1 MRYLRIVLNADMADV
16 LLNDHFELL
25 TPLLAS
31 ANEMGM
37 ALGLRTSTMI
47 LPGETMSFIDSE
59 LCQVH
64 LDSNDSAL
72 NMHREW
78 SEVCAEKEIPL
89 RLTFHAPYPID
100 MDSGEWMN
108 EMLSSDVISISFSL
122 KKNTAAD
129 NSSLEATMN
138 WLETVCRDLEKR
150 GIEASIIDMPFCGAP
165 KSLWSNV
172 LNAPQHRL
180 NHGSYM
186 ASAMELAET
195 IGSRKPFI
203 GSMIIRVLL
212 SRSTLNKE
220 VQDTL
225 MLPWLLRNSYRYLF
239 FRVLR
244 RLTIHLKLRK
254 STPEESSQSTFDREL
269 KQKQR
274 SELQELGSTCS
285 QCSLKRIC
293 DHTSTTTSITWPDF
307 TAEVVDGE
315 HVVSPLHFSLNQP
328 KYYSPLEKERLNQIQ
343 IHDDLAEEAIQFI
356 TSHEPDRIV
365 TSADYGIENAHFDRM
380 EGGIK
385 WWSVTQSEKYTS
397 VLGEFDLPFT
407 LSVDVGGGI
416 ADFFGIHLG
425 RQCKILA
432 PMEAYRHNFIF
443 HVNEGGQYV
452 LLRDRHP
459 VHPSEFEG
467 ELYLPLRVGNRLQ
480 PRLSAW
486 NIDNC
491 IATQNLRIWSKP
503 QSPSKTDEK
512 IKYSILIVSTKFT
525 RRLQAVLQNLAHQRD
540 FDLGSIEII
549 ICYVPGL
556 DATDDLID
564 SFSITF
570 PHIKIIRSPFPE
582 KYMRSK
588 GFLINESA
596 KLIHGE
602 WLMLLDSDTLLAPDY
617 FSKIEALSDKAD
629 FIAPD
634 GRRLLPPNLTGAI
647 LMGELKP
654 WEEWDRLLDGDGEF
668 RHRETMGIPV
678 GFCQCFRAKYLEKFP
693 YLEVDHFETAD
704 MQFGMEM
711 LKEIGEEHRI
721 SGRPVLHLDHG
732 GSQWYG
738 AQKHM

>member
-1 MRYLRIVLNADMADV
+1 MRYLRIVLNAEMADI
-16 LLNDHFELL
+16 LLNEKFELL
-25 TPLLAS
+25 FPLLSS
-31 ANEMGM
+31 ANEMGLG
-37 ALGLRTSTMI
+37 LGLRTSSMTVPVSMQA
-47 LPGETMSFIDSE
+47 FIDSG
-59 LCQVH
+59 LQQVH
-64 LDSNDSAL
+64 LDLKDSEH
-72 NMHREW
+72 NRHDEW
-78 SEVCAEKEIPL
+78 AEVCARNAIPM
-89 RLTFHAPYPID
+89 RMTIHAPYPIE
-100 MDSGEWMN
+100 MDPEAWSNTMVRAH
-108 EMLSSDVISISFSL
+108 LASITFSL
-122 KKNTAAD
+122 KKETAGRV
-129 NSSLEATMN
+129 SSLEGTMK
-138 WLETVCRDLEKR
+138 WLEKACRILEAK
-150 GIEASIIDMPFCGAP
+150 GIEANIVDMPFCGSP
-165 KSLWSNV
+165 DSLWINL
-172 LNAPQHRL
+172 LNDPQEQL
-180 NHGSYM
+180 NHSSYM
-186 ASAMELAET
+186 PSSVDLVEK
-195 IGSRKPFI
+195 IGARKPFI

-244 RLTIHLKLRK
+244 RLTIHMKVRR
-254 STPEESSQSTFDREL
+254 STPSESSQSAFEREL
-269 KQKQR
+269 KKKQQA
-274 SELQELGSTCS
+274 ELKELGTTCS
-285 QCSLKRIC
+285 ECSLKRIC
-293 DHTSTTTSITWPDF
+293 DHSSSVDSITWPDF
-307 TAEVVDGE
+307 TPEAVGGD
-315 HVVSPLHFSLNQP
+315 HVVSPLHYSLNQP
-328 KYYSPLEKERLNQIQ
+328 KYYSPTEKERLNQIQ
-343 IHDDLAEEAIQFI
+343 INDELGQEAVQFI
-356 TSHEPDRIV
+356 TSHEPDQIV
-365 TSADYGIENAHFDRM
+365 TSADYSIENAHFDRM

-385 WWSVTQSEKYTS
+385 WWSATQAEKYTS
-397 VLGEFDLPFT
+397 ELGEFELPFT

-416 ADFFGIHLG
+416 ADYFGVHLG
-425 RQCKILA
+425 RQCKILT

-443 HVNEGGQYV
+443 HVNEEGQYV

-491 IATQNLRIWSKP
+491 IATQNLRIWSGPRGTKD
-503 QSPSKTDEK
+503 SGNTV
-512 IKYSILIVSTKFT
+512 KYSIIIVSTKFT
-525 RRLQAVLQNLAHQRD
+525 RRLQAVLQNLAHQKG
-540 FDLGSIEII
+540 FDLSSIEII

-564 SFSITF
+564 SFSMTF
-570 PHIKIIRSPFPE
+570 PHIKIVRSPFPE

-602 WLMLLDSDTLLAPDY
+602 WVMLLDSDTLLSPDY
-617 FSKIEALSDKAD
+617 FSKIEALSDTAD

-634 GRRLLPPNLTGAI
+634 GRRLLPPDITGAI

-654 WEEWDRLLDGDGEF
+654 WEEWDRLLDGEGEF
-668 RHRETMGIPV
+668 RHRETGGIPV
-678 GFCQCFRAKYLEKFP
+678 GFCQCFRAKYLEQFP

-711 LKEIGEEHRI
+711 LNEIGEEHRI